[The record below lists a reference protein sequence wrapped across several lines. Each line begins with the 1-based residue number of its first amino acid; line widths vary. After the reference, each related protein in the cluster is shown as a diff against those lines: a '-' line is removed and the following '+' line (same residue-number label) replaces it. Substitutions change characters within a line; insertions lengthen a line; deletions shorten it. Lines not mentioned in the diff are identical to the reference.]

1 VIPVAILPIGKDG
14 TRWQFTSIDSTV
26 IIVENP
32 GYDNETTHF
41 RFDQGWSL
49 DRVAKYIKELEE
61 SDILTQPQKYACLF
75 WLGYF
80 YRSFISY
87 GPTQR

>member
-1 VIPVAILPIGKDG
+1 MAILPNGDDRS
-14 TRWQFTSIDSTV
+14 TWQITSIDSTV

-32 GYDNETTHF
+32 GYHNETTHF
-41 RFDQGWSL
+41 RFDQGWSQVI
-49 DRVAKYIKELEE
+49 VAKYIKEIEE
-61 SDILTQPQKYACLF
+61 SELLNQPQKFACLF

-87 GPTQR
+87 